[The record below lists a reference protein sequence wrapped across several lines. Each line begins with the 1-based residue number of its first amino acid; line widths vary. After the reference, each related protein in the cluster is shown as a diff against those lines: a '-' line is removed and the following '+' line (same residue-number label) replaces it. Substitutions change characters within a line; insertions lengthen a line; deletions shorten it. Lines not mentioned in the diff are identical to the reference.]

1 MTDESGSGFFGKGYW
16 GRRVLWE
23 NVPVQHRTLDAS
35 GYLQRLLQAYGDT
48 LEASLWQIAALPLQR
63 DPYYA
68 RAEEGQAEWFYFT
81 AAERYTDPV
90 RGAVTRLIGERD
102 PAETPGSAD
111 PAMPGPEARYP
122 WNPYEPIQQV
132 ARWWRAILPTVVE
145 ATGEV
150 DPTEYE
156 VALVRTRNFDAGTL
170 YDAARSLGN
179 EVWVAGGDLTL
190 PFALPSGWLVYGPTM
205 AGVPVGLGDGTATP
219 TVAFPGLQQR
229 FAQGDGTIAGARV
242 ILDVPT
248 SGVTVLRLYDVP
260 DAPATLET
268 GVLYREDPGAP
279 GTLDL
284 ANPLGTVD
292 YFGGAVS
299 VDLTALGLLSHLQGT
314 IRAFWQARGAYVR
327 FLPPRVLDVL
337 AHDYGFDN
345 DRNDPEDRQRA
356 AIAHLHQYFGCKGAQ
371 EAYRIRGEISLFNV
385 RVQALWRVC
394 DVELIAVLPPDHQF
408 EYGGTYYSDLPPVH
422 LTFDDIVG
430 DEEYYDPDPA
440 VMAWV
445 TLLDR
450 SLLYQDP
457 ALPSGLSTA
466 LAYAVDV
473 TQGYYGPVSSTNPA
487 WRNAATVESSTPLTS
502 AEALAMGLPAGH
514 RVVVRMQRCQ
524 ADAFNFRKTAF
535 GLTEYDKAGAVPP
548 ALSDPVFWIDSVT
561 TPWTLDVAGATPEED
576 QGLWTV
582 VIGVGLDGTGAPMPG
597 PTVGGDVAVRYA
609 PGTSV
614 NCCWCPSYRVRVLI
628 EPWEAP
634 DGSHPAYDHYQTDAA
649 MQAAVERMKGKI
661 VGTLLP
667 IHARVAEWVVTT
679 EWSVFMGGV
688 QGGTTRAWDIV
699 DEFAD
704 LGSRDIVRA
713 SLEQRGDLAAGAQTQ
728 QIYAHALPADVPLT
742 PPVDSG
748 AVQSGVADPTTW
760 YPVAG
765 WVEEDITAAIL
776 SAPGDHDVRLHAVA
790 DASVTYGDVR
800 WTFRVTRSTL
810 G

>member
-16 GRRVLWE
+16 GQRVLWE
-23 NVPVQHRTLDAS
+23 NVPIQHRTMDTQ

-48 LEASLWQIAALPLQR
+48 LEAFIEQIAALPFQR

-68 RAEEGQAEWFYFT
+68 RAETGHGEWFYFV
-81 AAERYTDPV
+81 ASERYTDPV

-102 PAETPGSAD
+102 PAETPGAAD
-111 PAMPGPEARYP
+111 PAMPGPDERYP
-122 WNPYEPIQQV
+122 WDPYEPIQQV
-132 ARWWRAILPTVVE
+132 ARWWKAIIPTVDE
-145 ATGEV
+145 ATGAV

-156 VALVRTRNFDAGTL
+156 VAMARTRNFDAGTL
-170 YDAARSLGN
+170 FDADRSLGN

-190 PFALPSGWLVYGPTM
+190 PFALPTNWLVYGPTM
-205 AGVPVGLGDGTATP
+205 PGVPVGLGDGTATP
-219 TVAFPGLQQR
+219 PVALPGLQQR
-229 FAQGDGTIAGARV
+229 LAQGGGTVAGACV
-242 ILDVPT
+242 VLDVPT
-248 SGVTVLRLYDVP
+248 SGGAALRLYDAP
-260 DAPATLET
+260 DAPTSLET
-268 GVLYREDPGAP
+268 GVLYREDPLVPGA
-279 GTLDL
+279 LDL

-292 YFGGAVS
+292 YLGGVVAI
-299 VDLTALGLLSHLQGT
+299 DLTALGLFAHLQGT
-314 IRAFWQARGAYVR
+314 IRAFWKSRGAYVH

-356 AIAHLHQYFGCKGAQ
+356 AIAHLFQYFGCKGSQ
-371 EAYRIRGEISLFNV
+371 EAYRIRGEISLFDV
-385 RVQALWRVC
+385 RVQSLWRVC
-394 DVELIAVLPPDHQF
+394 DAELIAALPADHKF
-408 EYGGTYYSDLPPVH
+408 EYNGTYYSDLPPVH

-430 DEEYYDPDPA
+430 DEEYYDPDVP
-440 VMAWV
+440 AWV

-457 ALPSGLSTA
+457 DLLPSGLSTA

-487 WRNAATVESSTPLTS
+487 WRLPATVESSTPLTA
-502 AEALAMGLPAGH
+502 AEALVMGLPAGH
-514 RVVVRMQRCQ
+514 RVVVRLQRCQ

-548 ALSDPVFWIDSVT
+548 TLADPVFWIDSVET
-561 TPWTLDVAGATPEED
+561 AWTLDLAGATPEED

-582 VIGVGLDGTGAPMPG
+582 IIGVGLDGSGAPMPG
-597 PTVGGDVAVRYA
+597 PAVGSDVAVRYA
-609 PGTSV
+609 PGTSI

-634 DGSHPAYDHYQTDAA
+634 DGSHPAYTYYQTDAA
-649 MQAAVERMKGKI
+649 MQAAVERMKGKV
-661 VGTLLP
+661 VGALLP

-688 QGGTTRAWDIV
+688 QGGATRSWDLIG
-699 DEFAD
+699 DFA
-704 LGSRDIVRA
+704 GIGTRDVVRA
-713 SLEQRGDLAAGAQTQ
+713 TLEQRGDLAAGGQTQ
-728 QIYAHALPADVPLT
+728 QIYAHALPADVPLV

-748 AVQSGVADPTTW
+748 PVQSGVADPTTW

-765 WVEEDITAAIL
+765 WDEVDVTAAIL
-776 SAPGDHDVRLHAVA
+776 SVPGDHDVRLHAVA
-790 DASVTYGDVR
+790 DASVAYGDVR